1 LLFIHTL
8 ISFGETFRLEDSMSR
23 NIKVVVLGGSGVVTP
38 ELVDVLVQEGQRPPL
53 DLVLVGRT
61 REKLEVVGRL
71 CQRMAERATAELKV
85 SFTTD
90 IEAALDGAD
99 YVINQIRVGD
109 LKARAFDESFPQE
122 FGIPGEET
130 VGPGGFANAL
140 RTVPVVLDYCRLV
153 ERLAPKAL
161 ILNQTNPS
169 SVIQYAI
176 TRYTQV
182 SAIGLCNSPVDLIK
196 GIAAVLDAPLEELS
210 ISYVGMHHFGW
221 VTKVRWKGEDMMPVV
236 LEKAGDRFGV
246 DPEVIQAIGAI
257 PCPYFRYF
265 FHPDRMLAKQQGR
278 KPRAEELLQMY
289 AAMLEEYKGWASA
302 EKPES
307 LAKRGALW
315 YKEIVVPVLLAIIND
330 SREQFTVNVV
340 NNSTI
345 PFLPGEAI
353 VEVPTIVGLNEIR
366 PLTVDVEAIPPDVVA
381 MLQLN
386 CAYEMLMVE
395 AIVERSYPKALR
407 ALLLSSLVSSAD
419 QAKGILDRIW
429 PGP

>member
-1 LLFIHTL
+1 
-8 ISFGETFRLEDSMSR
+8 MSK

-38 ELVDVLVQEGQRPPL
+38 ELVDVLVQESERRPPL

-71 CQRMAERATAELKV
+71 CQRMAERATTELNV

-90 IEAALDGAD
+90 VEAALDGAD
-99 YVINQIRVGD
+99 YVINQIRVGG
-109 LKARAFDESFPQE
+109 LKARAFDESFPRE

-130 VGPGGFANAL
+130 VGPGGFALSL

-153 ERLAPKAL
+153 EKLAPKA
-161 ILNQTNPS
+161 IFLNQTNPS
-169 SVIQYAI
+169 SVVQYAI

-196 GIAAVLDAPLEELS
+196 GIAEILEAPVEELS
-210 ISYVGMHHFGW
+210 VSYVGLHHFGW

-236 LEKAGDRFGV
+236 LERVGDRLGI
-246 DPEVIQAIGAI
+246 DPEIIQAIGAV

-265 FHPDRMLAKQQGR
+265 FHPDRMLAKQRGR
-278 KPRAEELLQMY
+278 KPRAEELLQLY
-289 AAMLEEYKGWASA
+289 AAMLEEYKGWSSS
-302 EKPES
+302 EKPEI

-330 SREQFTVNVV
+330 SREQFIVNVV

-345 PFLPGEAI
+345 PFLPEEAI
-353 VEVPTIVGLNEIR
+353 VEVPAIVGLNEIR
-366 PLTVDVEAIPPDVVA
+366 PLTVDVKAIPPDVVA

-407 ALLLSSLVSSAD
+407 ALLLNPLVSSVD
-419 QAKGILDRIW
+419 QAKGILDRVW
-429 PGP
+429 SEP

>member
-1 LLFIHTL
+1 
-8 ISFGETFRLEDSMSR
+8 MSR
-23 NIKVVVLGGSGVVTP
+23 NIKVVVWGGSGVVTP
-38 ELVDVLVQEGQRPPL
+38 ELVDVLVQESGGRPPL

-71 CQRMAERATAELKV
+71 CQRMAERATTELNV

-90 IEAALDGAD
+90 MKAALDGAD
-99 YVINQIRVGD
+99 YIINQIRVGG

-130 VGPGGFANAL
+130 VGPGGFALSL

-153 ERLAPKAL
+153 EKLAPKAL
-161 ILNQTNPS
+161 VLNQTNPS

-196 GIAAVLDAPLEELS
+196 GVAEVLDAPLEELS
-210 ISYVGMHHFGW
+210 ISYVGLHHFGW

-236 LEKAGDRFGV
+236 LDRVRDRLGI
-246 DPEVIQAIGAI
+246 DTEIIQAIGTV

-265 FHPDRMLAKQQGR
+265 FHPDRMLAKQKGR
-278 KPRAEELLQMY
+278 KPRAEELLQLY
-289 AAMLEEYKGWASA
+289 AAMLEEYKGWTPA

-307 LAKRGALW
+307 LTKRGALW
-315 YKEIVVPVLLAIIND
+315 YREIVVPVLLAIIND
-330 SREQFTVNVV
+330 SREQFIVNVV

-345 PFLPGEAI
+345 PFLPEEAI
-353 VEVPTIVGLNEIR
+353 VEVPAIVGLNEIR

-395 AIVERSYPKALR
+395 ATVERSYPKALR
-407 ALLLSSLVSSAD
+407 ALLLSPLVSSVD

-429 PGP
+429 PEP

>member
-1 LLFIHTL
+1 
-8 ISFGETFRLEDSMSR
+8 MSK

-38 ELVDVLVQEGQRPPL
+38 ELVDVLVQESERRPPL

-61 REKLEVVGRL
+61 KEKLEVVGRL
-71 CQRMAERATAELKV
+71 CQRMAERATTELNV

-90 IEAALDGAD
+90 VEAALDGAD
-99 YVINQIRVGD
+99 YIINQIRVGG

-153 ERLAPKAL
+153 ERLAPKA
-161 ILNQTNPS
+161 IVLNQTNPS
-169 SVIQYAI
+169 SVVQYAI

-182 SAIGLCNSPVDLIK
+182 SAIGLCNSPVDLSK
-196 GIAAVLDAPLEELS
+196 GIAEALDIPLEELS
-210 ISYVGMHHFGW
+210 ISYVGLHHFGW

-236 LEKAGDRFGV
+236 LEKVGDRLGI
-246 DPEVIQAIGAI
+246 DPEIIQAIGAV

-265 FHPDRMLAKQQGR
+265 FHPDRMLAKQRGR
-278 KPRAEELLQMY
+278 KPRAEELLQLY
-289 AAMLEEYKGWASA
+289 TAMLEEYKGWTSS
-302 EKPES
+302 EKPEI

-330 SREQFTVNVV
+330 SREQFIVNVV

-345 PFLPGEAI
+345 PFLPEEAI
-353 VEVPTIVGLNEIR
+353 VEVPAIVGLNEIR
-366 PLTVDVEAIPPDVVA
+366 PLTVDVKAIPPDVVA

-407 ALLLSSLVSSAD
+407 ALLLNPLVSSVD

-429 PGP
+429 PKS

>member
-1 LLFIHTL
+1 
-8 ISFGETFRLEDSMSR
+8 MSK

-38 ELVDVLVQEGQRPPL
+38 ELVDVLVQESERRPPL

-61 REKLEVVGRL
+61 KEKLEVVGRL
-71 CQRMAERATAELKV
+71 CQRMAERATTELNV

-90 IEAALDGAD
+90 VEAALDGAD
-99 YVINQIRVGD
+99 YIINQIRVGG

-153 ERLAPKAL
+153 ERLAPKA
-161 ILNQTNPS
+161 IVLNQTNPS
-169 SVIQYAI
+169 SVVQYAI

-182 SAIGLCNSPVDLIK
+182 SAIGLCNSPVDLSK
-196 GIAAVLDAPLEELS
+196 GIAEALDIPLEELS
-210 ISYVGMHHFGW
+210 ISYVGLHHFGW

-236 LEKAGDRFGV
+236 LERVGDRLGI
-246 DPEVIQAIGAI
+246 DPEIIQAIGAV

-265 FHPDRMLAKQQGR
+265 FHPDRMLAKQRGR
-278 KPRAEELLQMY
+278 KPRAEELLQLY
-289 AAMLEEYKGWASA
+289 TAMLEEYKGWTSS
-302 EKPES
+302 EKPEI

-330 SREQFTVNVV
+330 SREQFIVNVV

-345 PFLPGEAI
+345 PFLPEEAI
-353 VEVPTIVGLNEIR
+353 VEVPAIVGLNEIR
-366 PLTVDVEAIPPDVVA
+366 PLTVDVKAIPPDVVA

-407 ALLLSSLVSSAD
+407 ALLLNPLVSSVD

-429 PGP
+429 PKS